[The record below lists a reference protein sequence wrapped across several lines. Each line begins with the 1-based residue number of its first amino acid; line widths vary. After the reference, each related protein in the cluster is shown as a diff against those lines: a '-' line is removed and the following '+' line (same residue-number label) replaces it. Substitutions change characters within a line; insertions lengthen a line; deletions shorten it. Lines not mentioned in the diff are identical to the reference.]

1 MFEELFELTI
11 DGAFASK
18 DEFNEFT
25 KEASNEE
32 IFSVLKEGSFS
43 DFNEFNSV
51 YGLKKKDDPSA
62 SISQEEGME
71 STTEDPITTT
81 SSGSS
86 EDVADDMIGGSDDTI
101 SVSELI
107 DKTEGEALPYLRR
120 ELADNGFSLEETGMF
135 GNAILVTDNIT
146 GEETEIDLKPI
157 EFFGA
162 SKEDQIKKIQELRKQ
177 KTDPKRRFLSDINQ
191 LDDIKREDEGR
202 LNAILSV
209 GNSVPGVEVEYGAF
223 GEVTVSKNGNSVTVN
238 TEDRSTSSSQMM
250 AQINKFLYDNL
261 TEEEA
266 LEATQENTRQ
276 IIEDINDKAKKELKI
291 DVSDEAVDAE
301 FYGKDYFKNLF
312 KFAESSDVEINIDED
327 EKKRLEEGVLK
338 AISASYGEDKE
349 FFNKESISNDIE
361 KILENN
367 PEAKELVEKYNAV
380 ERAKTI
386 DSKIK
391 RAKKLA
397 KERVLEQHPRR
408 EQVKR
413 VVDRKYDNLNES
425 AKNTAT
431 TMEMAVTNY
440 NNYLKDVV
448 APDLKKMMES
458 DPELQVVVE
467 QDDQGI
473 VTGVMYNKE
482 TPELNK
488 LIENVKNESNDL
500 ERLILKSDAD
510 LIKANAEMESVE
522 GWIDATKRNYNIVD
536 NAYIDLKN
544 NTKEIFRSFV
554 TNISLAQEA
563 VGISGPMG
571 MSQEDFRAGLRAEQE
586 KDAELQQN
594 YFETMRDYKE
604 AYEEG
609 SFGRFAFRQFS
620 GEVPNMGL
628 AIGMAYG
635 GGAIGLSRATIST
648 LTSTA
653 FGLSAMGSKY
663 NETTKRQEMAQ
674 KAEAALAALES
685 VKDFMPKDDYYNRKY
700 ELERAKE
707 DLDISS
713 TDKTLAVVGS
723 GLIEFG
729 VSKIIGT
736 VPNAAKI
743 RSDFFKPAKYLDDI
757 NRSNVRAVLDSG
769 WEITK
774 RTAGGV
780 IEETSIELL
789 NQFNNYAFLGDNVD
803 ISQLDDIALTSI
815 ITEGAMNVPSVAYS
829 TLISQTNINR
839 YREDVE
845 GIVSQITNLKEALND
860 DSMPQ
865 GVRSIIHS
873 DITSKIKQLSGI
885 TSNME
890 ADALLLGADNLKNLL
905 MLSGMEKSLFD
916 QAGVESDDNYE
927 AINLKVKNH
936 LKTLDK
942 SEAKKYQDKIN
953 YISKQR
959 KEITGNLNYEGAI
972 EKVFGEKGVEVS
984 NTLDPKLTPKEKYV
998 EVYKQLREELNN
1010 NAKNEYD
1017 AIQEQKTRD
1026 IPDAEKVI
1034 VYRGTALGNRS
1045 DKDGVT
1051 YVTPNRDYAAFYESG
1066 TEKPKNIALE
1076 ELEKLKEPTRGEAV
1090 PINIETET
1098 ASLSSLNDLGYNFTS
1113 LNEARARLDEI
1124 GQKQKPTPDEQREAT
1139 DIASELPESYAT
1151 QEQLD
1156 AKYEAELEEYNRRK
1170 AELEAQA
1177 GDYLSPRTLTGNS
1190 ISLGI
1195 DFSSDSPRQIFEKL
1209 KALGIAK
1216 EFKGGNFLDRYHSD
1230 LVAYAKENNIDYY
1243 NGIVGG
1249 VQGSL
1254 NEKPQEIIVIN
1265 NESLSKDTDEAVEET
1280 EEVAFVTPE
1289 TSSNYANMTEDDKGN
1304 FVFFHKGKKGYKT
1317 IKPGTGES
1325 AVTSREESRAL
1336 GKVGGLA
1343 MYYTDK
1349 DASER
1354 QGAREAQYAVT
1365 VPKEK
1370 VYDFN
1375 VDPLNLID
1383 EARNRH
1389 AKEFPG
1395 QAFDINTQ
1403 VAYVTKIAGER
1414 GFDMVVTEWAGKT
1427 RAQSTKE
1434 LTPVDLKEF
1443 DGATV
1448 TKDFDNTYESNVDKG
1463 FKPVIPAKKSDVLKK
1478 AYDAINEERD
1488 NAQKYDELYH
1498 LRNNPEKYTQE
1509 EITELI
1515 ENSDLSDE
1523 VKQQYR
1529 DALEFKEESR
1539 RSEPLEKTEPK
1550 TIGGA
1555 PRGHYINVG
1564 MVAGKTNKPITKKQ
1578 IIGEL
1583 PKDVKVLEDTIKTVE
1598 SEGGTENTL
1607 SLKLSRP
1614 LTNGEMRVLLD
1625 KTEQMAIPQLTY
1637 GNGTMFGTKDW
1648 GDFNPDFFAM
1658 PNGKQLSEVINE
1670 QVVTEET
1677 KTGIDGVITSTEIRE
1692 RSEASIKAKKKKDA
1706 SITTRVREKL
1716 LDRQARIK
1724 GLLKGINSK
1733 QAKQAL
1739 AKIVTKAG
1747 ASGYASFRFKEA
1759 ENKIYKGLSNKDQ
1772 KILDEIIY
1780 ESRIISINKNRA
1792 DRGMDPYTGIEGYNE
1807 VSAQRDLDAKRRKLG
1822 DKKFNELKKRSD
1834 IYFQEMNKSLKR
1846 MFDSGLISE
1855 EVYNQ
1860 LKDLD
1865 YSPIKTIK
1873 YIIPENSSTEEIDRV
1888 AISTGVTRDAIK
1900 KLGDSN
1906 INDIITDSK
1915 WLLATN
1921 LSMIEAKIFENRML
1935 NSFEEAINSATE
1947 TEKIALNEYILDNP
1961 VIGKYKDGRPKRKYD
1976 ENYDNINY
1984 TKVFYK
1990 KDGVDKY
1997 FVMKKIHAE
2006 QLLDVKMATSD
2017 TSNVISKVTGTQ
2029 VLRFFATS
2037 GNPLFIVGNT
2047 AVDFSNILFLSDT
2060 YSNFKLLGGAELAYD
2075 FIKNS
2080 LGKIFA
2086 SDSYNKSY
2094 NEFME
2099 HGGSIDYLSVDGLKA
2114 LQNLDVGRKPLKK
2127 AVDIVKFY
2135 GRVLSYLGETSEI
2148 SFRIAVYEKSK
2159 SNQLKELGRKPTE
2172 QEMEDIMFE
2181 AAREARETIDF
2192 SQGGSATKAADKT
2205 LPYLN
2210 AATQGL
2216 RKGLDYAN
2224 NNPAGFASSMLQ
2236 ASLMSGGLMAGSL
2249 LMLLSALDDE
2259 DEIDEVLERISVY
2272 EKSNY
2277 HIIFT
2282 GKKDEDGE
2290 YEYYRVKKLP
2300 TISVFTTL
2308 AEQLVTK
2315 AILNSRGIEYDVD
2328 GDIMEKSLKSAMPIV
2343 PTPKEFLQRNPL
2355 LSSVI
2360 TYNTNYDFFYE
2371 KPIFQGPKGKKV
2383 APSSEGLYDP
2393 KVNQIY
2399 KDWGQAT
2406 GMSPARS
2413 KAALEKIITSESTN
2427 PVIGLI
2433 YSGYDAAF
2441 KEDTPISE
2449 DFNNAKE
2456 SLLKNVSKKV
2466 KRKTNK
2472 NLKVYKERAEI
2483 EEQEMI
2489 IETDIYNKEQQVY
2502 RQISEKHKNNEE
2514 LTKRELR
2521 NIVEENFDK
2530 KDWKKYYRKYY
2541 IMNKKKDVDRGLLD
2555 ILYEDTPEVQALKL
2569 FKRFGDSLDSEEMS
2583 ELKEVMRSARRKV
2596 SKKAYKIYKDKYK
2609 K

>member
-1 MFEELFELTI
+1 MNEKYIKDIYDQLGGENVFGKYEDYQELMTTDDTYMENVYNQLGGENVFGKYE
-11 DGAFASK
+11 DYASL
-18 DEFNEFT
+18 
-25 KEASNEE
+25 
-32 IFSVLKEGSFS
+32 V
-43 DFNEFNSV
+43 
-51 YGLKKKDDPSA
+51 KKKDESLGT
-62 SISQEEGME
+62 SQEGVTEY
-71 STTEDPITTT
+71 TTGEDTTTT

-276 IIEDINDKAKKELKI
+276 IIEDINEKAKKELKI

-338 AISASYGEDKE
+338 VISASYGEDKE

-674 KAEAALAALES
+674 KAEAALAELES

-729 VSKIIGT
+729 VSRFIGT

-803 ISQLDDIALTSI
+803 ISQLDDIAFTSI

-845 GIVSQITNLKEALND
+845 GIVSQITNLQEALND

-972 EKVFGEKGVEVS
+972 EKVFGDKGTKIAE
-984 NTLDPKLTPKEKYV
+984 TLDDSLTAKEKYV
-998 EVYKQLREELNN
+998 EVYKQLREDVNKAAVENYKGIAETVVEEALDDDDEVTEDTS
-1010 NAKNEYD
+1010 KPFVTE
-1017 AIQEQKTRD
+1017 KKK
-1026 IPDAEKVI
+1026 EKVSDALNRPVTLTELGGSKLDAPIEGDLYVEGQQVVVEDSDGNITEIGNVDEISDSTLEDLGI
-1034 VYRGTALGNRS
+1034 VPQESDVKTDNEGNLVVNGETLVPNRKGIKKDKRGNVSRVVLRSPDGSITRTLRGANAEDAAYQILLKEAQSPEQSERVNQLLEQDEEFQNELRQTTESTETQADTDTTETAETEVTEVISSEYASSEIERLKELPTESEDGATMNLDGSKYEDGGLVIPVASVNMKVSELTVEAIEKFIKENSDSIGADNIKVGIYKFPNSDNASIDINIVADRSMRDEALKIGKELGQESLFDLDTFENIKTGADGKNPKTLTSQDFLDIQSRLTK
-1045 DKDGVT
+1045 KDGVSKLRDAFSKKPVATEINQQVENARKALAKKYPGIEILTFNSEKEYHEAIGEEDGSRGT
-1051 YVTPNRDYAAFYESG
+1051 YRDGKIFINPEKATQTTVAHEVFHAILAAEINDNKDIQDLMSRFVDALKKTNEVGLVES
-1066 TEKPKNIALE
+1066 
-1076 ELEKLKEPTRGEAV
+1076 LEKL
-1090 PINIETET
+1090 
-1098 ASLSSLNDLGYNFTS
+1098 TS
-1113 LNEARARLDEI
+1113 LIEQYNGVVNEEVV
-1124 GQKQKPTPDEQREAT
+1124 
-1139 DIASELPESYAT
+1139 
-1151 QEQLD
+1151 
-1156 AKYEAELEEYNRRK
+1156 AELFGILASNHKQLKPKTKGLIRRFIDRLAK
-1170 AELEAQA
+1170 LLGLDTVNTESDIIDLLNTVS
-1177 GDYLSPRTLTGNS
+1177 GKVSTGQEITS
-1190 ISLGI
+1190 EDVSL
-1195 DFSSDSPRQIFEKL
+1195 
-1209 KALGIAK
+1209 
-1216 EFKGGNFLDRYHSD
+1216 FKGGKTVDNPTDAITRKSSTRKQTSDRPSIKEV
-1230 LVAYAKENNIDYY
+1230 LKFAEENNISIADTREYLKELGY
-1243 NGIVGG
+1243 TDRQIRAESNIVTKAEDI
-1249 VQGSL
+1249 VENSIKSIKEKYKAKSL
-1254 NEKPQEIIVIN
+1254 RERIRGLRK
-1265 NESLSKDTDEAVEET
+1265 
-1280 EEVAFVTPE
+1280 
-1289 TSSNYANMTEDDKGN
+1289 
-1304 FVFFHKGKKGYKT
+1304 FVFDRQT
-1317 IKPGTGES
+1317 QIK
-1325 AVTSREESRAL
+1325 
-1336 GKVGGLA
+1336 
-1343 MYYTDK
+1343 
-1349 DASER
+1349 
-1354 QGAREAQYAVT
+1354 
-1365 VPKEK
+1365 
-1370 VYDFN
+1370 
-1375 VDPLNLID
+1375 
-1383 EARNRH
+1383 
-1389 AKEFPG
+1389 
-1395 QAFDINTQ
+1395 
-1403 VAYVTKIAGER
+1403 
-1414 GFDMVVTEWAGKT
+1414 
-1427 RAQSTKE
+1427 
-1434 LTPVDLKEF
+1434 
-1443 DGATV
+1443 
-1448 TKDFDNTYESNVDKG
+1448 
-1463 FKPVIPAKKSDVLKK
+1463 DVLKG
-1478 AYDAINEERD
+1478 
-1488 NAQKYDELYH
+1488 
-1498 LRNNPEKYTQE
+1498 
-1509 EITELI
+1509 
-1515 ENSDLSDE
+1515 
-1523 VKQQYR
+1523 
-1529 DALEFKEESR
+1529 
-1539 RSEPLEKTEPK
+1539 
-1550 TIGGA
+1550 IG
-1555 PRGHYINVG
+1555 N
-1564 MVAGKTNKPITKKQ
+1564 
-1578 IIGEL
+1578 
-1583 PKDVKVLEDTIKTVE
+1583 D
-1598 SEGGTENTL
+1598 
-1607 SLKLSRP
+1607 
-1614 LTNGEMRVLLD
+1614 
-1625 KTEQMAIPQLTY
+1625 
-1637 GNGTMFGTKDW
+1637 
-1648 GDFNPDFFAM
+1648 
-1658 PNGKQLSEVINE
+1658 
-1670 QVVTEET
+1670 
-1677 KTGIDGVITSTEIRE
+1677 
-1692 RSEASIKAKKKKDA
+1692 KAKKA
-1706 SITTRVREKL
+1706 HNRL
-1716 LDRQARIK
+1716 
-1724 GLLKGINSK
+1724 
-1733 QAKQAL
+1733 
-1739 AKIVTKAG
+1739 VTKAG
-1747 ASGYASFRFKEA
+1747 AKGWASFRYKEA
-1759 ENKIYKGLSNKDQ
+1759 EKKIYKGLSESENKTLDALIYARRIVAVNENRQ
-1772 KILDEIIY
+1772 KRGMEPYVGSGGYTYDMAVKDVERLSNDKL
-1780 ESRIISINKNRA
+1780 SKRA
-1792 DRGMDPYTGIEGYNE
+1792 DE
-1807 VSAQRDLDAKRRKLG
+1807 
-1822 DKKFNELKKRSD
+1822 
-1834 IYFQEMNKSLKR
+1834 YFKVYADNLKR
-1846 MFDSGLISE
+1846 LFDSGRINQK
-1855 EVYNQ
+1855 VYE
-1860 LKDLD
+1860 DLRD
-1865 YSPIKTIK
+1865 IEYSPIKTIK
-1873 YIIPENSSTEEIDRV
+1873 YIIGDHNSVNDINNEATRMGMTQKDIASLGMINENDI
-1888 AISTGVTRDAIK
+1888 VTDSRWLLMMNINVVEQRAATNEMLRAFYDAI
-1900 KLGDSN
+1900 
-1906 INDIITDSK
+1906 
-1915 WLLATN
+1915 
-1921 LSMIEAKIFENRML
+1921 E
-1935 NSFEEAINSATE
+1935 SATPE
-1947 TEKIALNEYILDNP
+1947 QRVLIKDFILDNP
-1961 VIGKYKDGRPKRKYD
+1961 IIGTKKTTGAPKFKYD
-1976 ENYDNINY
+1976 SVSVPPGY
-1984 TKVFYK
+1984 TTVGFYK
-1990 KDGVDKY
+1990 NGVEHKMVIKEEY
-1997 FVMKKIHAE
+1997 AK
-2006 QLLDVKMATSD
+2006 QLLDIKVDEELLKNIRKFTFGNVLRYMAT
-2017 TSNVISKVTGTQ
+2017 G
-2029 VLRFFATS
+2029 

-2047 AVDFSNILFLSDT
+2047 AVDFQNILFLGDT
-2060 YSNFKLLGGAELAYD
+2060 YSNFKLVGGVELAFD
-2075 FIKNS
+2075 FT
-2080 LGKIFA
+2080 
-2086 SDSYNKSY
+2086 YNALRKVINTKGY
-2094 NEFME
+2094 KDIYREFME
-2099 HGGSIDYLSVDGLKA
+2099 HGGSMDLLATDGL
-2114 LQNLDVGRKPLKK
+2114 RSLKDLRATGK
-2127 AVDIVKFY
+2127 ISRVSKKVLLKF
-2135 GRVLSYLGETSEI
+2135 GAFMSYAGETSEVA
-2148 SFRIAVYEKSK
+2148 FRVAVYEKTRNK
-2159 SNQLKELGRKPTE
+2159 LIKQYKKDNKGKEPTG
-2172 QEMEDIMFE
+2172 QDLTDIKFE
-2181 AAREARETIDF
+2181 AARESRETIDF
-2192 SQGGSATKAADKT
+2192 NQGGTGVKKLDFV

-2210 AATQGL
+2210 ASVQGS
-2216 RKGLDYAN
+2216 RRMIDYASK
-2224 NNPAGFASSMLQ
+2224 NPVGFTSSMIQ
-2236 ASLMSGGLMAGSL
+2236 YTVMSTSLLAGSL
-2249 LMLLSALDDE
+2249 YMLLAGMGDDDE
-2259 DEIDEVLERISVY
+2259 EKGEKLKEAWGGISDY
-2272 EKSNY
+2272 EKSSY

-2282 GKKDEDGE
+2282 GNQNNEGE

-2300 TISVFTTL
+2300 GISIVSTYLEEKVIEKLLKSKGVTYEYNNESVKRSLGQSMPISV
-2308 AEQLVTK
+2308 
-2315 AILNSRGIEYDVD
+2315 SD
-2328 GDIMEKSLKSAMPIV
+2328 LKS
-2343 PTPKEFLQRNPL
+2343 RNPL
-2355 LSSVI
+2355 VSAML
-2360 TYNTNYDFFYE
+2360 TYNYNEDTFTGE
-2371 KPIFQGPKGKKV
+2371 KIFRGPRNKEILPM
-2383 APSSEGLYDP
+2383 AEGLHDDS
-2393 KVNQIY
+2393 VENIY
-2399 KDWGQAT
+2399 KAASKYT
-2406 GMSPARS
+2406 GMSPIRLQ
-2413 KAALEKIITSESTN
+2413 AAVEKITTNERTNPMMGLMYGAYDGIFTEDTEIGEEVVKTGKSMLESSGKKLRRFTNKKLKEYKEMDEVKDVEAIMETEIYLKEQKIYNEIKKKRKNGEKITS
-2427 PVIGLI
+2427 
-2433 YSGYDAAF
+2433 GYIR
-2441 KEDTPISE
+2441 ET
-2449 DFNNAKE
+2449 
-2456 SLLKNVSKKV
+2456 V
-2466 KRKTNK
+2466 KSNF
-2472 NLKVYKERAEI
+2472 ER
-2483 EEQEMI
+2483 
-2489 IETDIYNKEQQVY
+2489 
-2502 RQISEKHKNNEE
+2502 R
-2514 LTKRELR
+2514 
-2521 NIVEENFDK
+2521 
-2530 KDWKKYYRKYY
+2530 DWKKYA
-2541 IMNKKKDVDRGLLD
+2541 KKLVAYSKNANMDISLLNL
-2555 ILYEDTPEVQALKL
+2555 IYEDTPEVQAYML
-2569 FKRFGDSLDSEEMS
+2569 FKRYGDAFESEEKD
-2583 ELKEVMRSARRKV
+2583 ELREIYRASRRKL
-2596 SKKAYKIYKDKYK
+2596 SKKALMIYNNKYK